1 MRERFSVPSATFFSA
16 IVSEKLY
23 IKDKPP
29 EKTAPDTENPA
40 PPEGEAGSD
49 FRCSVFP
56 GVRDQS
62 TKLLPIFS
70 MDLFQT
76 FWEVFRE
83 DM

>member
-1 MRERFSVPSATFFSA
+1 MRERFSVLSATVFSA

-23 IKDKPP
+23 IKDKPQ
-29 EKTAPDTENPA
+29 EKPPRIRKKPA
-40 PPEGEAGSD
+40 PPEGEAGTD
-49 FRCSVFP
+49 FYCSVLP
-56 GVRDQS
+56 GDRDQS